1 MFSSVGMSFCSAF
14 DGCDIPYMLF
24 LFFFPFCCGHELG
37 FDRFLSWYQKI
48 QTLLAVLNP
57 FDFLFHGACLQVAF
71 RRSEFLKWRFV
82 QECIEEE
89 HLSALL
95 ITTAF
100 PFAIGVPPP
109 PRGGGSN
116 LAFQS
121 VCRLRI

>member
-1 MFSSVGMSFCSAF
+1 MVPENAKPFWLS
-14 DGCDIPYMLF
+14 LTF
-24 LFFFPFCCGHELG
+24 LIFGFFFF
-37 FDRFLSWYQKI
+37 
-48 QTLLAVLNP
+48 
-57 FDFLFHGACLQVAF
+57 GARLQVAF

-109 PRGGGSN
+109 RPPAQGWWFKSCLSACLQVEN
-116 LAFQS
+116 LREDVVMRKLCPCVEDVFRFS
-121 VCRLRI
+121 

>member
-1 MFSSVGMSFCSAF
+1 MDVIYRTCSSCSSSPFAVG
-14 DGCDIPYMLF
+14 D
-24 LFFFPFCCGHELG
+24 ELG
-37 FDRFLSWYQKI
+37 FDRLLSWYQKM

-57 FDFLFHGACLQVAF
+57 FDFLFLFFFGACLQVAF

-100 PFAIGVPPP
+100 PFAIGVPRPPPPP
-109 PRGGGSN
+109 PRGGGLN
-116 LAFQS
+116 LAFQP